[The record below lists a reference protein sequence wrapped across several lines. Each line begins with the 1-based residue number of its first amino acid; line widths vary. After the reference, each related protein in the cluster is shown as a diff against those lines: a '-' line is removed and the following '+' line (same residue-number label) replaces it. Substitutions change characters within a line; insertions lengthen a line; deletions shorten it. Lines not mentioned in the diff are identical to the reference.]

1 MAATIVSTMS
11 LAGYLSYLAFAV
23 VVIVAP
29 GPDFALTVANTLR
42 AGRSGGLRTS
52 LGIAT
57 SNTVQGTA
65 AALGL
70 GGLIAR
76 SELAFT
82 IIRWVGAAYLAYP
95 GVKTIRSALRLR
107 RTAEDARDPGQTATR
122 RWLSYQQGFLS
133 NITNPKVLTLYLS
146 VLPQFLA
153 GHPTLSAALL
163 LAYTHAVLGLLWLIV
178 LVTFL
183 HRIRSFLS
191 RRRVRRSL
199 DGATGV
205 AMIGF
210 GARIAIE
217 AH

>member
-1 MAATIVSTMS
+1 MTLAT
-11 LAGYLSYLAFAV
+11 YLSYVAFAV
-23 VVIVAP
+23 VVVVAP
-29 GPDFALTVANTLR
+29 GPDFALTASNTLR

-82 IIRWVGAAYLAYP
+82 IIRWVGAAYLTYL
-95 GVKTIRSALRLR
+95 GVQTLRSALRR
-107 RTAEDARDPGQTATR
+107 RHATPEDRAGGETPTR
-122 RWLSYQQGFLS
+122 RWLTYQQGFLS

-153 GHPTLSAALL
+153 SGHPTLSAALL
-163 LAYTHAVLGLLWLIV
+163 LAYTHAVLSLLWLIV
-178 LVTFL
+178 LVTLL
-183 HRIRSFLS
+183 HRMRAFLQ
-191 RRRVRRSL
+191 RRRVRRSM

-210 GARIAIE
+210 GARLAITR
-217 AH
+217 

>member
-1 MAATIVSTMS
+1 VSLGS
-11 LAGYLSYLAFAV
+11 YLSYVAFAV
-23 VVIVAP
+23 IVVVAP
-29 GPDFALTVANTLR
+29 GPDFALTMANTLR
-42 AGRSGGLRTS
+42 AGRSGGMRTAF
-52 LGIAT
+52 GIAT

-70 GGLIAR
+70 GALIAR

-82 IIRWVGAAYLAYP
+82 IIRWAGAAYLAYL
-95 GVKTIRSALRLR
+95 GVSTIRSALR
-107 RTAEDARDPGQTATR
+107 RTHSAPEEDRVRGETATR
-122 RWLSYQQGFLS
+122 RWLAYQQGFLS

-153 GHPTLSAALL
+153 SGHPSLTAALL

-178 LVTFL
+178 LVNFL
-183 HRIRSFLS
+183 YRIRSFLR

-210 GARIAIE
+210 GARLAIE
-217 AH
+217 SH

>member
-1 MAATIVSTMS
+1 MS
-11 LAGYLSYLAFAV
+11 LGSYLSYVAFAII
-23 VVIVAP
+23 VIVAP
-29 GPDFALTVANTLR
+29 GPDFALTMANTLR
-42 AGRSGGLRTS
+42 AGRPGGMRTA

-82 IIRWVGAAYLAYP
+82 IIRWVGAAYLAYL
-95 GVKTIRSALRLR
+95 GLSTICSALRR
-107 RTAEDARDPGQTATR
+107 RHATPDHPDSGENTTR
-122 RWLSYQQGFLS
+122 RWLAYQQGFLS

-153 GHPTLSAALL
+153 SGHPNLSAALL

-178 LVTFL
+178 LVAFL
-183 HRIRSFLS
+183 HRIRSFLQ

-210 GARIAIE
+210 GARLAIE

>member
-1 MAATIVSTMS
+1 VS
-11 LAGYLSYLAFAV
+11 LASYLSYVAFAV

-42 AGRSGGLRTS
+42 AGRPGGFRTAF
-52 LGIAT
+52 GIAS

-82 IIRWVGAAYLAYP
+82 IIRWVGAAYLAYL
-95 GVKTIRSALRLR
+95 GLSTIRSALRHR
-107 RTAEDARDPGQTATR
+107 HAAPEDRERGETATR
-122 RWLSYQQGFLS
+122 RWLAYQQGFLS

-153 GHPTLSAALL
+153 SGHPSLSAALL

-178 LVTFL
+178 LVAFL
-183 HRIRSFLS
+183 HRIRAFLQ

-210 GARIAIE
+210 GARLAIE
-217 AH
+217 SH

>member
-1 MAATIVSTMS
+1 VS
-11 LAGYLSYLAFAV
+11 LASYLSYLAFAL

-42 AGRSGGLRTS
+42 AGRAGGLRTS

-57 SNTVQGTA
+57 SNTVQGTT

-70 GGLIAR
+70 GALIAK

-82 IIRWVGAAYLAYP
+82 IIRWAGAAYLAYL
-95 GVKTIRSALRLR
+95 GVSTIRAALRR
-107 RTAEDARDPGQTATR
+107 PHSAAEEQDSGETATR
-122 RWLSYQQGFLS
+122 RWLAYQQGFLS

-153 GHPTLSAALL
+153 SGHPTVSAALL
-163 LAYTHAVLGLLWLIV
+163 LVA
-178 LVTFL
+178 FL
-183 HRIRSFLS
+183 HRIRSFLQ

-210 GARIAIE
+210 GARLAIE
-217 AH
+217 SH

>member
-1 MAATIVSTMS
+1 MS
-11 LAGYLSYLAFAV
+11 LTSYLSYVAFAL

-70 GGLIAR
+70 GALIVR
-76 SELAFT
+76 SELAFN
-82 IIRWVGAAYLAYP
+82 IIRWAGAAYLTYL
-95 GVKTIRSALRLR
+95 GVRTIRAALR
-107 RTAEDARDPGQTATR
+107 GQHETSESVAGQSGTR
-122 RWLSYQQGFLS
+122 RWLAYQQGFLS

-153 GHPTLSAALL
+153 GHPTVSAALL

-183 HRIRSFLS
+183 HRIRSWLR

-199 DGATGV
+199 DGATGA
-205 AMIGF
+205 AMLGF
-210 GARIAIE
+210 GARLAIE
-217 AH
+217 SR

>member
-1 MAATIVSTMS
+1 MS
-11 LAGYLSYLAFAV
+11 LGSYLSYVAFAV

-29 GPDFALTVANTLR
+29 GPDFALTVTNTLR
-42 AGRSGGLRTS
+42 AGRPGGMRTAF
-52 LGIAT
+52 GIAT

-70 GGLIAR
+70 GALIAR

-82 IIRWVGAAYLAYP
+82 VIRWAGAAYLAYL
-95 GVKTIRSALRLR
+95 GVSTIRSALRR
-107 RTAEDARDPGQTATR
+107 RHSAPEDREAGETATR
-122 RWLSYQQGFLS
+122 RWLAYQQGFLS

-153 GHPTLSAALL
+153 SGHPSVSAALL
-163 LAYTHAVLGLLWLIV
+163 LAYTHAVLGLLWLVV

-183 HRIRSFLS
+183 HRIRSFLR

-210 GARIAIE
+210 GARLAIE
-217 AH
+217 SH

>member
-1 MAATIVSTMS
+1 VS
-11 LAGYLSYLAFAV
+11 LASYLSYLAFAV

-42 AGRSGGLRTS
+42 AGRPGGLRTAF
-52 LGIAT
+52 GIAT

-82 IIRWVGAAYLAYP
+82 IIRWAGAAYLAYL
-95 GVKTIRSALRLR
+95 GVTTIRSALRR
-107 RTAEDARDPGQTATR
+107 RNSAPEDRDRGETATR
-122 RWLSYQQGFLS
+122 RWLAYQQGFLS

-153 GHPTLSAALL
+153 SGHPTVSAALL

-178 LVTFL
+178 LVAFL
-183 HRIRSFLS
+183 HRIRSFLR

-199 DGATGV
+199 DGATGA

-210 GARIAIE
+210 GTRLAIE
-217 AH
+217 SH

>member
-1 MAATIVSTMS
+1 MS
-11 LAGYLSYLAFAV
+11 LASYLSYVAFAL

-29 GPDFALTVANTLR
+29 GPDFALTVVNTLR
-42 AGRSGGLRTS
+42 AGRAGGLRTS

-70 GGLIAR
+70 GALIAK

-82 IIRWVGAAYLAYP
+82 IIRWAGAAYLAYL
-95 GVKTIRSALRLR
+95 GVSTIRAALRR
-107 RTAEDARDPGQTATR
+107 RRSAAEEQDSGETATR
-122 RWLSYQQGFLS
+122 RWLAYQQGFLS

-153 GHPTLSAALL
+153 SGHPTVSAALL
-163 LAYTHAVLGLLWLIV
+163 LAYTHAVLGLLWLIL
-178 LVTFL
+178 LVAFL
-183 HRIRSFLS
+183 HRIRSFLQ

-210 GARIAIE
+210 GARLAIE
-217 AH
+217 SH

>member
-1 MAATIVSTMS
+1 VS
-11 LAGYLSYLAFAV
+11 LASYLSYLAFAL

-42 AGRSGGLRTS
+42 AGRPGGLRTAF
-52 LGIAT
+52 GIAT

-70 GGLIAR
+70 GALIAR

-82 IIRWVGAAYLAYP
+82 IIRWVGAAYLAYL
-95 GVKTIRSALRLR
+95 GIATIRSALRHR
-107 RTAEDARDPGQTATR
+107 DTAAEDANNREAATR
-122 RWLSYQQGFLS
+122 RWLAYQQGFLS

-153 GHPTLSAALL
+153 SGHPSLSAALL

-178 LVTFL
+178 LVGFL
-183 HRIRSFLS
+183 HRIRSFL
-191 RRRVRRSL
+191 RRRKVRRSL
-199 DGATGV
+199 DGATGA

-210 GARIAIE
+210 GARLAIE

>member
-1 MAATIVSTMS
+1 VS
-11 LAGYLSYLAFAV
+11 LASYLSYVAFAV

-29 GPDFALTVANTLR
+29 GPDFALTVANTVR
-42 AGRSGGLRTS
+42 AGRPGGLRTAF
-52 LGIAT
+52 GIAT
-57 SNTVQGTA
+57 SNTAQGTA

-82 IIRWVGAAYLAYP
+82 IIRWAGAAYLAYL
-95 GVKTIRSALRLR
+95 GVSTIRSALRR
-107 RTAEDARDPGQTATR
+107 RHSPPEDPDRGETATR
-122 RWLSYQQGFLS
+122 RWLAYQQGFLS

-153 GHPTLSAALL
+153 SGHPTVSAALL

-178 LVTFL
+178 LVVFL
-183 HRIRSFLS
+183 HRSRSFLR

-210 GARIAIE
+210 GARLAIE
-217 AH
+217 SH

>member
-1 MAATIVSTMS
+1 MS
-11 LAGYLSYLAFAV
+11 VGSYLSYVVFAV
-23 VVIVAP
+23 IVIVAP
-29 GPDFALTVANTLR
+29 GPDFALTMANTLR
-42 AGRSGGLRTS
+42 AGRPGGMRTA

-82 IIRWVGAAYLAYP
+82 IIRWVGAAYLAYL
-95 GVKTIRSALRLR
+95 GVSTICSALRR
-107 RTAEDARDPGQTATR
+107 RHATPEHPNSGETTTR
-122 RWLSYQQGFLS
+122 HWLTYQQGFLS

-153 GHPTLSAALL
+153 SGHPNLSAALL
-163 LAYTHAVLGLLWLIV
+163 LAYAHAVLGLLWLIV
-178 LVTFL
+178 LVVFL
-183 HRIRSFLS
+183 HRIRSFLQ

-210 GARIAIE
+210 GARLAIE
-217 AH
+217 SH

>member
-1 MAATIVSTMS
+1 MS
-11 LAGYLSYLAFAV
+11 LASYLSYLAFAL

-29 GPDFALTVANTLR
+29 GPDFALTVVNTLR
-42 AGRSGGLRTS
+42 AGRAGGLRTS

-70 GGLIAR
+70 GALIAK

-82 IIRWVGAAYLAYP
+82 IIRWAGAAYLAYL
-95 GVKTIRSALRLR
+95 GVSTIRAALRR
-107 RTAEDARDPGQTATR
+107 RRSAAEEQDSGETATR
-122 RWLSYQQGFLS
+122 RWLAYQQGFLS

-153 GHPTLSAALL
+153 SGHPTVSAALL
-163 LAYTHAVLGLLWLIV
+163 LAYTHAVLGLLWLIL
-178 LVTFL
+178 LVAFL
-183 HRIRSFLS
+183 HRIRSFLQ

-210 GARIAIE
+210 GARLAIE
-217 AH
+217 SH

>member
-1 MAATIVSTMS
+1 VSLGS
-11 LAGYLSYLAFAV
+11 YLSYVAFAII
-23 VVIVAP
+23 VIVAP
-29 GPDFALTVANTLR
+29 GPDFALTMANTLR
-42 AGRSGGLRTS
+42 AGRPGGMRTA

-82 IIRWVGAAYLAYP
+82 IIRWVGAAYLAYL
-95 GVKTIRSALRLR
+95 GVSTICSALRR
-107 RTAEDARDPGQTATR
+107 RHATPEHPVSGGTTTR
-122 RWLSYQQGFLS
+122 RWLAYQQGFLS

-153 GHPTLSAALL
+153 SGHPNLSAALL
-163 LAYTHAVLGLLWLIV
+163 LAYTHAMLGLLWLIV
-178 LVTFL
+178 LVVFL
-183 HRIRSFLS
+183 HRIRSFLQ

-210 GARIAIE
+210 GARLAIE
-217 AH
+217 SH

>member
-1 MAATIVSTMS
+1 MS
-11 LAGYLSYLAFAV
+11 LASYLSYLAFAV

-42 AGRSGGLRTS
+42 AGRPGGLRTAF
-52 LGIAT
+52 GIAT

-82 IIRWVGAAYLAYP
+82 IIRWAGAAYLAYL
-95 GVKTIRSALRLR
+95 GVTTIRSALRR
-107 RTAEDARDPGQTATR
+107 RNSAPEDRDRGETATR
-122 RWLSYQQGFLS
+122 RWLAYQQGFLS

-153 GHPTLSAALL
+153 SGHPTVSAALL

-178 LVTFL
+178 LVAFL
-183 HRIRSFLS
+183 HRIRSFLR

-199 DGATGV
+199 DGATGA

-210 GARIAIE
+210 GTRLAIE
-217 AH
+217 SH

>member
-1 MAATIVSTMS
+1 
-11 LAGYLSYLAFAV
+11 
-23 VVIVAP
+23 
-29 GPDFALTVANTLR
+29 
-42 AGRSGGLRTS
+42 LRTS

-70 GGLIAR
+70 GALIAK

-82 IIRWVGAAYLAYP
+82 IIRWAGAAYLAYL
-95 GVKTIRSALRLR
+95 GVSTIRAALRR
-107 RTAEDARDPGQTATR
+107 RHSAAEEQGSGETATR
-122 RWLSYQQGFLS
+122 RWLAYQQGFLS

-153 GHPTLSAALL
+153 SGHPTVSAALL

-178 LVTFL
+178 LVAFL
-183 HRIRSFLS
+183 HRIRSFLQ

-199 DGATGV
+199 DGVTGV

-210 GARIAIE
+210 GARLAIE
-217 AH
+217 SH

>member
-1 MAATIVSTMS
+1 MS
-11 LAGYLSYLAFAV
+11 LASYLSYLAFAV
-23 VVIVAP
+23 IVIVAP

-42 AGRSGGLRTS
+42 AGRAGGLRTA

-70 GGLIAR
+70 GALIAK

-82 IIRWVGAAYLAYP
+82 IIRWAGAAYLVYLGAS
-95 GVKTIRSALRLR
+95 TIRSALRR
-107 RTAEDARDPGQTATR
+107 RHSAPEEQDSGESATR
-122 RWLSYQQGFLS
+122 KWLTYQQGFLS

-153 GHPTLSAALL
+153 SGHPTVSAAML

-178 LVTFL
+178 LVAFL
-183 HRIRSFLS
+183 HRIRSFLR

-205 AMIGF
+205 AMLGF
-210 GARIAIE
+210 GARLAIE
-217 AH
+217 SH

>member
-1 MAATIVSTMS
+1 
-11 LAGYLSYLAFAV
+11 
-23 VVIVAP
+23 VIVAP
-29 GPDFALTVANTLR
+29 GPDFAQTVANTLR
-42 AGRSGGLRTS
+42 AGRPGGLRTAF
-52 LGIAT
+52 GIAT

-82 IIRWVGAAYLAYP
+82 IIRWAGAAYLAYL
-95 GVKTIRSALRLR
+95 GVTTIRSALRR
-107 RTAEDARDPGQTATR
+107 RNSAPEDRDRGETATR
-122 RWLSYQQGFLS
+122 RWLAYQQGFLS

-153 GHPTLSAALL
+153 SGHPTVSAALL

-178 LVTFL
+178 LVAFL
-183 HRIRSFLS
+183 HRIRSFLR

-199 DGATGV
+199 DGATGA

-210 GARIAIE
+210 GTRLAIE
-217 AH
+217 SH

>member
-1 MAATIVSTMS
+1 MS
-11 LAGYLSYLAFAV
+11 LASYLSYLAFAL

-42 AGRSGGLRTS
+42 GGRAGGLRTAF
-52 LGIAT
+52 GIAT

-70 GGLIAR
+70 GALIAK

-82 IIRWVGAAYLAYP
+82 IIRWAGAAYLAYL
-95 GVKTIRSALRLR
+95 GVSTIRSALRR
-107 RTAEDARDPGQTATR
+107 PHSAPEEQGSGETATR
-122 RWLSYQQGFLS
+122 RWLAYQQGFLS

-153 GHPTLSAALL
+153 SGHPGVSAALL

-178 LVTFL
+178 LVMFL
-183 HRIRSFLS
+183 HRIRSFLR

-210 GARIAIE
+210 GARLAIE
-217 AH
+217 SH